1 MEDFYKKL
9 AEFKKDKG
17 LKNKELGRFIDKSPD
32 AFRVAVKRKS
42 LSELEKEKIS
52 DLFGSEQKPNKLQA
66 QNRFEDIIAQKVREL
81 NKKEFEAIHKKLDN
95 LKTQN
100 RDINELLIGLASVY
114 EEILNRVSDIQK
126 SVKN

>member
-1 MEDFYKKL
+1 MNRLERIL
-9 AEFKKDKG
+9 
-17 LKNKELGRFIDKSPD
+17 
-32 AFRVAVKRKS
+32 
-42 LSELEKEKIS
+42 LEKKKQGKKWNEFAK
-52 DLFGSEQKPNKLQA
+52 DLNITGEALRIAFKRESVDDVYLKHIESILFPTDKPTEQTEESG
-66 QNRFEDIIAQKVREL
+66 RFEDIIAQKVREL
-81 NKKEFEAIHKKLDN
+81 NKEEFEAINKKLDN